1 MKAFIGRLGV
11 PSSRSVGGAAWR
23 AMSSGLGLD
32 EGVAPRVTS
41 EALGELARW
50 ESSLCA
56 VGALARTERRI
67 FQSAFGLSWGG
78 WSSARLTTAVSVQAR
93 LAMAGSWEKT
103 PQEKGGLVLDSS
115 VDRCVRKS
123 RLLTYLRETFCQI
136 SCTTSEYTN
145 QARYMYWYCTLHCVN
160 GPRTHD
166 DGDRYIMVS
175 MPRTFPQ
182 IFSTSSC
189 TSRLRAGRDTCNSR
203 LKSCMIVCERR
214 SCSRSCNRSIRHPLD
229 LDLRHGPWRSWTA
242 VRHCYRCCQCCC
254 VWPSAIGPRARV

>member
-78 WSSARLTTAVSVQAR
+78 WSSARLTTAVSQSR
-93 LAMAGSWEKT
+93 PDWQGLALLGKSHKFLCA
-103 PQEKGGLVLDSS
+103 LVLDSS
-115 VDRCVRKS
+115 VDRSIRKS
-123 RLLTYLRETFCQI
+123 RLITFPQETYCQI

-166 DGDRYIMVS
+166 VDDGSIMVS
-175 MPRTFPQ
+175 CPAHIQYLVMYLE
-182 IFSTSSC
+182 TSSG
-189 TSRLRAGRDTCNSR
+189 SRHMQQSTEKLHDC
-203 LKSCMIVCERR
+203 L
-214 SCSRSCNRSIRHPLD
+214 
-229 LDLRHGPWRSWTA
+229 
-242 VRHCYRCCQCCC
+242 
-254 VWPSAIGPRARV
+254 

>member
-78 WSSARLTTAVSVQAR
+78 WSSARLTTAESVQPSDWQR
-93 LAMAGSWEKT
+93 VLLGKWLWEKPGVVFT
-103 PQEKGGLVLDSS
+103 SYVKGAFKPVFASY
-115 VDRCVRKS
+115 VRVFAS
-123 RLLTYLRETFCQI
+123 
-136 SCTTSEYTN
+136 
-145 QARYMYWYCTLHCVN
+145 TLGV
-160 GPRTHD
+160 
-166 DGDRYIMVS
+166 
-175 MPRTFPQ
+175 
-182 IFSTSSC
+182 
-189 TSRLRAGRDTCNSR
+189 
-203 LKSCMIVCERR
+203 
-214 SCSRSCNRSIRHPLD
+214 
-229 LDLRHGPWRSWTA
+229 
-242 VRHCYRCCQCCC
+242 
-254 VWPSAIGPRARV
+254 

>member
-78 WSSARLTTAVSVQAR
+78 WSSARLTTAVSPAR
-93 LAMAGSWEKT
+93 LAMAGSPGKKS
-103 PQEKGGLVLDSS
+103 PHKMCALVLDSS
-115 VDRCVRKS
+115 VDRSVRN
-123 RLLTYLRETFCQI
+123 Y
-136 SCTTSEYTN
+136 
-145 QARYMYWYCTLHCVN
+145 
-160 GPRTHD
+160 
-166 DGDRYIMVS
+166 
-175 MPRTFPQ
+175 
-182 IFSTSSC
+182 
-189 TSRLRAGRDTCNSR
+189 
-203 LKSCMIVCERR
+203 
-214 SCSRSCNRSIRHPLD
+214 
-229 LDLRHGPWRSWTA
+229 
-242 VRHCYRCCQCCC
+242 
-254 VWPSAIGPRARV
+254 